1 MVLKVLFTITGDWVI
16 LSTGSKMAFTQ
27 LVSLQQMR
35 DTTRRMTARYTEE
48 QMTTSQIDRYLN
60 LAYTLR
66 LPEQFKNIKLTKPY
80 TFLTTPNVDTYDFV
94 YEGGLVDDPAQ
105 IPFPG
110 NLAVPGN
117 IQISPPVY
125 CQGYRLNYFQDK
137 TQFYNRWPNLSVN
150 QQIGSGDGS
159 LGPYSGFIPSTPF
172 YRAQTDI
179 FGNVTEPMV
188 IISAIVNNVQS
199 TNSGFSYTLTDQP
212 KSSPSPDNTA
222 DLVDINGNIVGEVNY
237 LTGAWSFTSVTG
249 VIPVDATIYAA
260 VVPYQAS
267 RPTDVL
273 FYNQQIVFRPCPLQV
288 FQVEFQISQQPTQL
302 IAAND
307 APELNEWWLFICA
320 MASELIYV
328 DFPDPEGMA
337 YLQPTLDEQRCEA
350 QRRTLKQLST
360 QRADTIFS
368 RPSRPLAGYFYGSE
382 YSGSS

>member
-1 MVLKVLFTITGDWVI
+1 
-16 LSTGSKMAFTQ
+16 MAFTQ
-27 LVSLQQMR
+27 IVSLQQMR
-35 DTTRRMTARYTEE
+35 DTTRRMTARYTDE
-48 QMTTSQIDRYLN
+48 QMTTTQIDRYLN

-66 LPEQFKNIKLTKPY
+66 FPEQFKNLKLTKPY
-80 TFLTTPNVDTYDFV
+80 TFLTSPNVDTY
-94 YEGGLVDDPAQ
+94 
-105 IPFPG
+105 PFPYEENPINNQG
-110 NLAVPGN
+110 QSSTATPGN
-117 IQISPPVY
+117 IQITPPVF

-150 QQIGSGDGS
+150 QQINSGGNLADV
-159 LGPYSGFIPSTPF
+159 PYTGFIPSTPF

-179 FGNVTEPMV
+179 FGNVTEAMV

-199 TNSGFSYTLTDQP
+199 ANSAFTYTLTDQP
-212 KSSPSPDNTA
+212 PTSPSPNNEG
-222 DLVDINGNIVGEVNY
+222 DLVDIDGNIVGFVNY
-237 LTGAWSFTSVTG
+237 LTGEYEFTLANSE
-249 VIPVDATIYAA
+249 VIPSDATIYAA

-273 FYNQQIVFRPCPLQV
+273 FYNQQLVFRPAPLQV
-288 FQVEFQISQQPTQL
+288 FQVEFQVSQQPTQL

-320 MASELIYV
+320 MAAELIYI

-337 YLQPTLDEQRCEA
+337 YLQPTVDQQRCEA

-368 RPSRPLAGYFYGSE
+368 RQGRPLAGYFYGQE
-382 YSGSS
+382 YSGSGS